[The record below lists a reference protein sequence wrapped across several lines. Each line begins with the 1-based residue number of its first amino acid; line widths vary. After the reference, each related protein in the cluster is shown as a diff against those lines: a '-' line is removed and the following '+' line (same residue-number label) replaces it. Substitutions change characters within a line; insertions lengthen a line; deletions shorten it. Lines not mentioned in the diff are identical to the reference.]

1 LLACICHVLGSGRS
15 SGRDRDRGRGGRRGS
30 RGRGRGRCCCGLVH
44 GHVLVV
50 SPSWHILAVP
60 CMVEVALALMEIHF
74 VREAATLCTIV
85 AHVPALVKLIRSAVV
100 RKVELEI
107 RKVSSW

>member
-1 LLACICHVLGSGRS
+1 
-15 SGRDRDRGRGGRRGS
+15 
-30 RGRGRGRCCCGLVH
+30 
-44 GHVLVV
+44 
-50 SPSWHILAVP
+50 
-60 CMVEVALALMEIHF
+60 MVEVALALMEIHF